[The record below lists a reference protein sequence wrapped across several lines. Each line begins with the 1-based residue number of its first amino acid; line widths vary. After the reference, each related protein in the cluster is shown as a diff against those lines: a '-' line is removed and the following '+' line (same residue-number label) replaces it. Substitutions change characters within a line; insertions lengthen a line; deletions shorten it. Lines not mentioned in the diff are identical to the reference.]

1 MNDKPSARG
10 PDPDLASFAEFMAA
24 VDRRFPRRMH
34 YEWSQGKERSSDWI
48 VERVPPGSTGVD
60 VGGTEYLC
68 HQLADRG
75 CQVTF
80 YDLVRPRS
88 FTRHVQDDMFNI
100 RRHFEPR
107 SLDFVVTRHTLEH
120 SFVPLYQLWA
130 YNQLL
135 RDDGLLMVTVPCYHE
150 RWVWMPTHFHA
161 VPPDSWHML
170 FYRAGFD
177 IDAFT
182 IGRWRPRGPAFV
194 EHRFQLRLASRE
206 LRLRG
211 RPDLTL
217 HTEDES
223 LPGGRAPR
231 DERRGLPPLPGQG
244 RAGRAAMRQA
254 SRLRFLRPR
263 GRQPKPTA

>member
-1 MNDKPSARG
+1 MNDQPSTRG
-10 PDPDLASFAEFMAA
+10 PDPDLASFAEFMTA
-24 VDRRFPRRMH
+24 VDRRFPRRMR
-34 YEWSQGKERSSDWI
+34 YEWSRGKERSSDWI

-68 HQLADRG
+68 HRLADRG

-88 FTRHVQDDMFNI
+88 FPRYVQDDMFNI

-107 SLDFVVTRHTLEH
+107 SLDFVVSRHTLEH

-170 FYRAGFD
+170 FHRAGFD
-177 IDAFT
+177 IEAFR

-206 LRLRG
+206 LRLHG

-231 DERRGLPPLPGQG
+231 DDRRGLPALPGQG

-254 SRLRFLRPR
+254 SRLRSLRPR
-263 GRQPKPTA
+263 R

>member
-10 PDPDLASFAEFMAA
+10 PDPDLAGFAEFMAA

-34 YEWSQGKERSSDWI
+34 YEWSRGKERSSDWI
-48 VERVPPGSTGVD
+48 AERVSPGSTGVD

-88 FTRHVQDDMFNI
+88 FSRHVQDDMFNI

-135 RDDGLLMVTVPCYHE
+135 RDDGLLDGDRAVLPRALGVDADPLP
-150 RWVWMPTHFHA
+150 R

-177 IDAFT
+177 LEAFT
-182 IGRWRPRGPAFV
+182 IGRWR
-194 EHRFQLRLASRE
+194 
-206 LRLRG
+206 
-211 RPDLTL
+211 
-217 HTEDES
+217 
-223 LPGGRAPR
+223 
-231 DERRGLPPLPGQG
+231 
-244 RAGRAAMRQA
+244 
-254 SRLRFLRPR
+254 RPR
-263 GRQPKPTA
+263 PGVR